1 MIKQPG
7 NAKHPNTR
15 ALITKAIEMCG
26 LTQKQ
31 IAEICNVQQSIV
43 SGWKSGKI
51 VARWNQLRPLI
62 DQYGDVQGE
71 KTSNTYCRVM
81 NSSYVLG
88 KEVIEYLENA
98 VKEVYLHETSLAAN
112 SAESKGIRAIID
124 TRYLTLTK
132 MVSTIKNH
140 GEITF
145 ETESE
150 VDEFIHKF
158 DVNKSGD
165 FFDEFIITK
174 RIQSDILRK
183 AHRYERE
190 YVKIYGENIFEYTFY
205 APKGD
210 LENKHAWMKWS
221 VISSQNGLLTW
232 IVSKKKSGRG
242 VAEIDNNHEHA
253 TWVSE
258 VYENIDAEELIKK
271 AEFYRFEPSCEIFVD
286 REILMF
292 SLVHAF
298 SKNGY
303 ELEIVK
309 TLGQ

>member
-1 MIKQPG
+1 MIKQPD

-15 ALITKAIEMCG
+15 ALITKAIEVCG
-26 LTQKQ
+26 LTQRQ
-31 IAEICNVQQSIV
+31 IAEICNVQQSVV

-62 DQYGDVQGE
+62 DKYGDVQGE

-88 KEVIEYLENA
+88 PEIIEYLEDA
-98 VKEVYLHETSLAAN
+98 VKAVYLHETSLAAN
-112 SAESKGIRAIID
+112 SAESEGIRTIVD
-124 TRYLTLTK
+124 TRHLTLK
-132 MVSTIKNH
+132 NMASTIKNR
-140 GEITF
+140 GEISF

-150 VDEFIHKF
+150 AYEFIHNF
-158 DVNKSGD
+158 DVNASGN

-174 RIQSDILRK
+174 RILSGILRK
-183 AHRYERE
+183 AHRYEIE

-205 APKGD
+205 APKD
-210 LENKHAWMKWS
+210 DFEKKYAWMKWS

-232 IVSKKKSGRG
+232 IVSKQKSGRG
-242 VAEIDNNHEHA
+242 IAEIDSNHEHA
-253 TWVSE
+253 TWLSE
-258 VYENIDAEELIKK
+258 VHENIDVEELIKK
-271 AEFYRFEPSCEIFVD
+271 AGVYKFEPSYEIFVD
-286 REILMF
+286 RDILMF

-303 ELEIVK
+303 DLEIVK